1 MLVKWEHI
9 VPLAKAVKEV
19 GFFRNQNTVCRPSDP
34 KWDHTVEKLKQVWAL
49 PEARRNLP
57 VRQ

>member
-1 MLVKWEHI
+1 MLVNWEHI

-34 KWDHTVEKLKQVWAL
+34 KWDRTVERLKQVWAL
-49 PEARRNLP
+49 REAQRNLLD
-57 VRQ
+57 RQ